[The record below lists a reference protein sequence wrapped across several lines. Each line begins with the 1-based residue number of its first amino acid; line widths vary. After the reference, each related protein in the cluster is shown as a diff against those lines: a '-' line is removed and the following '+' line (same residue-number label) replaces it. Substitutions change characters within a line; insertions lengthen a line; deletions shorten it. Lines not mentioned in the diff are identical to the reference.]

1 MKSLRES
8 IFDEEN
14 NLEKVEKDVYIR
26 QISNLWDNV
35 KSNPNKF
42 VDRLGRD
49 LKIGDLIYNRV
60 SNDFGIITS
69 LNNPAL
75 DQYNKIDVTSF
86 SLDRKYEHDP
96 GDPNNMILIPKS
108 CYKELLKI
116 LKTKD

>member
-1 MKSLRES
+1 MKTLRES
-8 IFDEEN
+8 IFDEDS
-14 NLEKVEKDVYIR
+14 NLEKVDKDAYIR
-26 QISNLWDNV
+26 QISNVWDNI

-49 LKIGDLIYNRV
+49 LKIGDLIYNRAN
-60 SNDFGIITS
+60 NDFGIITS

-75 DQYNKIDVTSF
+75 DPYNKIDVTSF

-96 GDPNNMILIPKS
+96 SDPNYVILIPKS